1 MQRHMRLFGILAVFA
16 MVMLLSACAVPTA
29 APAAAPAD
37 TAAEPAA
44 PAEAAAPAGE
54 ARNVGFVPPA
64 LTSPFHVATVDGATA
79 RAEELGWTI
88 DVQAP
93 ASEGDFQAFV
103 TTVQQLLEKGVD
115 ALSINPIGTDSAVTA
130 VKAANEKGVPILAHN
145 FITPFTEGDVVTY
158 IGYDQWGGAEKLAAY
173 SCELIAGKYGV
184 SAAETKG
191 QVYILTGI
199 DSIFSHRRTGGFK
212 AGLEKNC
219 PNVEIVGEQ
228 TGEWLRTKGQEVAA
242 IALQQFPDIDV
253 FYGNSDEM
261 AIGAALAA
269 EQLGLVINE
278 DFFAVGIDGNVPTL
292 DLLKE
297 GKFSATLGVDPYR
310 MGVTVIDQMQKV
322 LNGEDVPEIT
332 LTPSVVVT
340 PANLQDYLDGKLWTE
355 PVAGAAEMDNDLPT
369 VPE

>member
-1 MQRHMRLFGILAVFA
+1 MQRNKKWIPIFAVMA
-16 MVMLLSACAVPTA
+16 MLMLLSACAVPAA
-29 APAAAPAD
+29 APAAPAAEAPAAEAP
-37 TAAEPAA
+37 AAEA
-44 PAEAAAPAGE
+44 PAEGTAV
-54 ARNVGFVPPA
+54 NVGFVPPA
-64 LTSPFHVATVDGATA
+64 LTSPFHVATVDGATD
-79 RAEELGWTI
+79 RSEELGWTI

-145 FITPFTEGDVVTY
+145 FITPFSEGTVETY

-173 SCELIAGKYGV
+173 SCELIAGKYD
-184 SAAETKG
+184 STPAETTGK
-191 QVYILTGI
+191 VYILSGI

-228 TGEWLRTKGQEVAA
+228 TAEWLRTKGQEVAA
-242 IALQQFPDIDV
+242 IALQQNPDIDV

-292 DLLKE
+292 DLLAE

-310 MGVTVIDQMQKV
+310 MGVTVINQMQKV

-340 PANLQDYLDGKLWTE
+340 PENLQDYLDGKLWTE
-355 PVAGAAEMDNDLPT
+355 PVAGAPEIDNDMPT

>member
-1 MQRHMRLFGILAVFA
+1 MMAIL
-16 MVMLLSACAVPTA
+16 MLVAGCV
-29 APAAAPAD
+29 APAAPVAEAPA
-37 TAAEPAA
+37 
-44 PAEAAAPAGE
+44 AGE
-54 ARNVGFVPPA
+54 APAAEAPAANVTIGFVPPA
-64 LTSPFHVATVDGATA
+64 LTSPFHVAMVDGATA
-79 RAEELGWTI
+79 RTAELGWNI

-115 ALSINPIGTDSAVTA
+115 AMSINPIGTDSAITA
-130 VKAANEKGVPILAHN
+130 VQAANEKGVPISAHN
-145 FITPFTEGDVVTY
+145 FITPFSEGRIETY
-158 IGYDQWGGAEKLAAY
+158 LGYDQWGGAEKLAAY
-173 SCELIAGKYGV
+173 SCELIAGKYG
-184 SAAETKG
+184 STPAETSGK
-191 QVYILTGI
+191 VYILMGI

-219 PNVEIVGEQ
+219 PNVEIVGE
-228 TGEWLRTKGQEVAA
+228 TSADWLRTKGSEVAA
-242 IALQQFPDIDV
+242 IALQQTPDIDV

-292 DLLKE
+292 DLLAE

-310 MGVTVIDQMQKV
+310 MGVAVVDQLAKV
-322 LNGEDVPEIT
+322 LAGEEVPEIT

-340 PANLQDYLDGKLWTE
+340 PENLEAYLAGDLWTE
-355 PVAGAAEMDNDLPT
+355 PVAGAPELDNGLPT